1 MVCARGEMETLEAVD
16 GIQAGRAMWQL
27 RKEVGQELR
36 T

>member
-1 MVCARGEMETLEAVD
+1 METLEAVD
-16 GIQAGRAMWQL
+16 GIQTGWRMWQL